1 MTKETFKNAF
11 KNIFH
16 KTQIICPHCGTVQ
29 RYDADKCCICG
40 NDLKF
45 LHDDTYKLKNIIR
58 VSLGCITAAVI
69 VAATLVVSSVIKSS
83 DSGKPV
89 NREAYAD
96 ETTVS
101 EEEMNEATEP
111 VTTEQETEETTTEK
125 VTEKPTDP
133 PTEAPTEPPTEAPTE
148 APTTPDQ
155 LVEWVCRPAIQVGN
169 IRAGSDI
176 IREECKNTDGNWWN
190 RVFLTDDSE
199 AIDDGNGVYFDLGL
213 ADYAGNIIFPA
224 SAGINIDQYNKTMVY
239 MPALNQEYNYMRI
252 DDNGKN
258 IGIAYTGYGSDSS
271 ISYNTYDGKYL
282 VWALPDTYTHATDYP
297 YCMYDDKL
305 TGINAV
311 YYDGEYVGTE
321 NRVSDDSR
329 MNSSID
335 KEALVDMTTGKA
347 VAIVDEVFR
356 VDQYNKKWYG
366 IVRNGSK
373 YTYLYADGTS
383 VVPGEYEEAYQ
394 FRDGMAAVKKNGK
407 AGFIN
412 SKGETVVPFIFE
424 ETRNCYDGKAWV
436 KYDGLWGVIKVK

>member
-11 KNIFH
+11 KNIFR
-16 KTQIICPHCGTVQ
+16 KTRIVCPHCGTVQ
-29 RYDADKCCICG
+29 RHDADTCCICG

-69 VAATLVVSSVIKSS
+69 VAATLIVCNIIKSS
-83 DSGKPV
+83 DSDKPV
-89 NREAYAD
+89 SKEAYAD
-96 ETTVS
+96 ETTESV
-101 EEEMNEATEP
+101 EETNEATEP
-111 VTTEQETEETTTEK
+111 VTTEQKAEEPTTEK
-125 VTEKPTDP
+125 ATEKPTEKPTD
-133 PTEAPTEPPTEAPTE
+133 PPTEAPTE

-252 DDNGKN
+252 DDNGNN

-282 VWALPDTYTHATDYP
+282 IWSLPDTYAHATDHP

-329 MNSSID
+329 MNSGID

-436 KYDGLWGVIKVK
+436 KYNGLWGVIKVK

>member
-1 MTKETFKNAF
+1 MNAALFKNAF

-16 KTQIICPHCGTVQ
+16 KTRIICPHCGTVQ
-29 RYDADKCCICG
+29 RHNADICCVCG
-40 NDLKF
+40 KDLKI
-45 LHDDTYKLKNIIR
+45 LHDDTFKIKNIIR
-58 VSLGCITAAVI
+58 ASLGCIAAAVI
-69 VAATLVVSSVIKSS
+69 AATVLVVSHVTKSP
-83 DSGKPV
+83 DNKEPV
-89 NREAYAD
+89 NVEADAGD
-96 ETTVS
+96 ETT
-101 EEEMNEATEP
+101 TG
-111 VTTEQETEETTTEK
+111 ETESETTEK
-125 VTEKPTDP
+125 ITEKETEKATEKPTEKPTDP
-133 PTEAPTEPPTEAPTE
+133 PTETPTEAPTE

-252 DDNGKN
+252 DDNGNN

-282 VWALPDTYTHATDYP
+282 IWSLPDTYAHATDHP

-329 MNSSID
+329 MNSGID

-436 KYDGLWGVIKVK
+436 KYNGLWGVIKVK

>member
-1 MTKETFKNAF
+1 MNAALFKNAF

-29 RYDADKCCICG
+29 RHNADICCVCG
-40 NDLKF
+40 KDLKI
-45 LHDDTYKLKNIIR
+45 LHDDTFKIKNIIR
-58 VSLGCITAAVI
+58 ASLGCIAAAVI
-69 VAATLVVSSVIKSS
+69 AATVLVVSRVTKSP
-83 DSGKPV
+83 DNKEPV
-89 NREAYAD
+89 NVEADAGD
-96 ETTVS
+96 ETT
-101 EEEMNEATEP
+101 TG
-111 VTTEQETEETTTEK
+111 ETESETTEK
-125 VTEKPTDP
+125 VTEKETEKATEKPTEKPTD
-133 PTEAPTEPPTEAPTE
+133 PPTEAPTE

-155 LVEWVCRPAIQVGN
+155 LVEWVCRPTIQVGN

-252 DDNGKN
+252 DDNGNN

-282 VWALPDTYTHATDYP
+282 IWSLPDTYAHATDHP

-329 MNSSID
+329 MNSGID

-436 KYDGLWGVIKVK
+436 KYNGLWGVIKVK